1 MKKNSVNTKSCVL
14 PDCFK
19 TVLFNYQNKKQNEK
33 PQNYLTVCS
42 FGSDSKFSRGR
53 VIPDNGNSLKSN
65 FTVKILTLIGIFQKL
80 AFEKFT
86 EDEKKLLFWVTK
98 LPSTSSADKNVSKW
112 TPQNDLISWH
122 FLFKRL
128 FQSR

>member
-86 EDEKKLLFWVTK
+86 EDEKKLLF
-98 LPSTSSADKNVSKW
+98 
-112 TPQNDLISWH
+112 
-122 FLFKRL
+122 
-128 FQSR
+128 